1 MKPGGIFFAG
11 AICLACVGRPGP
23 EITGNDGPVVKDT
36 VSELS
41 PWDTLPDTVLVDI
54 SLLDSTIVLDIRYAT
69 SNNFTGQVLY
79 PCPTCMIRLGIAR
92 RLVRV
97 NQRLAQRGYRL
108 KVFDCYRP
116 RSVQYIM
123 WERVPDARFVANPDK
138 ASVHNRGAA
147 IDVTIVDSA
156 GRELDMGSG
165 FDEFS
170 ERSRSDW
177 NGLTPAQKENRWLL
191 REAMESEGFR
201 PVKSEW
207 WHFNAHDWENYSV
220 LDVPIECE

>member
-1 MKPGGIFFAG
+1 MRLAALFLFYLVG
-11 AICLACVGRPGP
+11 LACVSRPAP
-23 EITGNDGPVVKDT
+23 EKTKSENSALGDT
-36 VSELS
+36 ASRVS
-41 PWDTLPDTVLVDI
+41 PWDTLPDTALVDL

-69 SNNFTGQVLY
+69 ENNFTGQVLY
-79 PCPTCMIRLGIAR
+79 PCPVCMVRLGLAR

-97 NQRLAQRGYRL
+97 NGWLSRRGYRL

-123 WERVPDARFVANPDK
+123 WEKTPDARFVANPDK

-147 IDVTIVDSA
+147 VDVTVVDLA

-170 ERSRSDW
+170 ERSQLDW
-177 NGLTPAQKENRWLL
+177 PGLTPAQRENRWIL

-207 WHFNAHDWENYSV
+207 WHFNAYDWENYSV
-220 LDVPIECE
+220 LDVPVECE